1 MTRVR
6 VTGALSAER
15 GFQETR
21 KKKTKILEPIT
32 GRIANTGLG
41 DAYGIRMVRRAS
53 SIAKRRRTKESIAA
67 CLISNSG
74 HRKQKGEEKRVRRD
88 RWKEERR
95 GEP

>member
-1 MTRVR
+1 MALVMTRVR

-21 KKKTKILEPIT
+21 KKKTKIHEPIT
-32 GRIANTGLG
+32 GRIANTGRG

-67 CLISNSG
+67 CLISNSR
-74 HRKQKGEEKRVRRD
+74 HENKREKKR
-88 RWKEERR
+88 
-95 GEP
+95 